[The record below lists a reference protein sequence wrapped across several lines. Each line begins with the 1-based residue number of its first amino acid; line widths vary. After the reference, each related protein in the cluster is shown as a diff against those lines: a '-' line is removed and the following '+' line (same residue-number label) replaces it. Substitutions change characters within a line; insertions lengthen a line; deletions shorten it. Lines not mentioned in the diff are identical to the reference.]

1 MGHPVCTGQRLAAI
15 HRRRAGYFGFTVI
28 EILIVLALL
37 GIVAITVVPQFSRA
51 AEDAQ
56 LQTVQGDL
64 DVFRR
69 QIDRYRAEHGGRLP
83 AYETDSEADFVA
95 QLTQRTTESGTIDPT
110 GRCGPYLIGDMP
122 PNVFTGR
129 RSIRVVRGTLQPPHF
144 NGSGDHGWV
153 YSSTTGEFRISTSS
167 DVTDRE
173 GRPVNSL

>member
-1 MGHPVCTGQRLAAI
+1 MGRPVWTSQRSRPGPL
-15 HRRRAGYFGFTVI
+15 GFTVI

-37 GIVAITVVPQFSRA
+37 SIVAITVVPQFSRA
-51 AEDAQ
+51 GEDAQ

-69 QIDRYRAEHGGRLP
+69 QIDRYREEHGGRLP
-83 AYETDSEADFVA
+83 ALESDSESEFITH
-95 QLTQRTTESGTIDPT
+95 LTQRTTESGTIDPT
-110 GRCGPYLIGDMP
+110 GRLGPYLIGDMP

-173 GRPVNSL
+173 GRPGNSR